1 MEKLAILLFDI
12 GLWSMYLLIG
22 FIAALLIQGVVYWK
36 TGFSIY
42 NSLNKKFILDQLK

>member
-12 GLWSMYLLIG
+12 GLWSMYLLI
-22 FIAALLIQGVVYWK
+22 ALTVALLIQGVVYWT

-42 NSLNKKFILDQLK
+42 KWLDKKLILDQLK